1 MGQSGAI
8 RTAQDVDGAARRQV
22 RRFRNPRDGC
32 WHTQIMQGE
41 AYVTDDENEVLT
53 TILGSCVAACIR
65 DPVLRV
71 GGMNHFLLPEGD
83 NHCNDGRDGDATR
96 YGVYA
101 MEKLIN
107 GILSRGGLRER
118 LEAKLFGGANV
129 MASLSDVGTCNA
141 DFAERF
147 LQNEGIAI
155 VGGDLRGSA
164 PRRIQYWPVSG
175 RARQLAIVTDAGQLL
190 QRELRE
196 ARAEQRQSQK
206 GNDVELF

>member
-1 MGQSGAI
+1 MGQLGA
-8 RTAQDVDGAARRQV
+8 TQVAQDVDVTACKEL
-22 RRFRNPRDGC
+22 RRFRNPHDGC

-41 AYVTDDENEVLT
+41 AYVTDDANEVLT

-65 DPVLRV
+65 DPVLRI

-83 NHCNDGRDGDATR
+83 NHGGDGRDGGAMR

-107 GILSRGGLRER
+107 GILSRGGLRDR

-129 MASLSDVGTCNA
+129 MASLSNVGTRNA

-155 VGGDLRGSA
+155 VGGDLRGTS

-190 QRELRE
+190 QNELRE